1 MRQPLAAG
9 EYYYLCKARG
19 GAITNL
25 ATLGHMPGLSVFRT
39 CEIRLD
45 AFWHSDGFAVYQ
57 ALRLVFV
64 ASATNVEW
72 VIDMRIV

>member
-1 MRQPLAAG
+1 MQNTVGRLTRYVNQRSAA
-9 EYYYLCKARG
+9 EFFLRRRG
-19 GAITNL
+19 HTDE
-25 ATLGHMPGLSVFRT
+25 M
-39 CEIRLD
+39 
-45 AFWHSDGFAVYQ
+45 AVYQ